1 MKKLISLLTTLMLI
15 FVITACNKGSTPES
29 VAKEW
34 VEAIY
39 SGNEKT
45 VVSLIYFEEEE
56 KKDKELQK
64 IFSGKMKK
72 LVEQTSKLAKQ
83 NGGIKKI
90 DAEKARLSNDKQY
103 ATVKVNVSF
112 NNSQEIDSADI
123 ELKKTKKGWMIYL
136 DK

>member
-15 FVITACNKGSTPES
+15 FVITACNKGSTPEA
-29 VAKEW
+29 VAKDW

-72 LVEQTSKLAKQ
+72 MVEQTAKLAKQ

>member
-29 VAKEW
+29 VAKDW

-112 NNSQEIDSADI
+112 NNSQEIDSTDI
-123 ELKKTKKGWMIYL
+123 ELKKTKTGWMIYL

>member
-29 VAKEW
+29 VAKDW

-45 VVSLIYFEEEE
+45 VVSLIYFKEEE

-112 NNSQEIDSADI
+112 NNSQEIDSTDI
-123 ELKKTKKGWMIYL
+123 ELKKTKTGWMIYL

>member
-29 VAKEW
+29 VAKDW

-123 ELKKTKKGWMIYL
+123 QLKKTKKGWMIYL

>member
-15 FVITACNKGSTPES
+15 FFITACNKGSTPEA
-29 VAKEW
+29 VAKDW

-72 LVEQTSKLAKQ
+72 MVEQTAKLAKQ

>member
-29 VAKEW
+29 VAKDW

-112 NNSQEIDSADI
+112 NNSQEIDSTDI
-123 ELKKTKKGWMIYL
+123 QLKKTKTGWMIYL

>member
-29 VAKEW
+29 VAKDW

-83 NGGIKKI
+83 SGGIKKI

>member
-29 VAKEW
+29 VAKDW

>member
-29 VAKEW
+29 VAKDW

-72 LVEQTSKLAKQ
+72 LVEQTAKLAKQ

>member
-15 FVITACNKGSTPES
+15 FVITACNKGSTPET
-29 VAKEW
+29 VAKDW

-72 LVEQTSKLAKQ
+72 LVEQTAKLAKQ

-112 NNSQEIDSADI
+112 NNSQEIDSTDI